1 MGACCR
7 KTASSTAK
15 GVERE
20 QQRDG
25 DATPDGPIAPATPP
39 KLENAGEPPSLGSL
53 TVASETVL
61 PQNAITS
68 TGSSYHTPTSTEEN
82 TPFLLQPHNSL
93 KFGALADASVDTTAL
108 VPMRYAQAD
117 EWSKCAYC
125 DNPTGDRYDY
135 FYCTN
140 MSCELLE
147 DFMEHNWWRTGQVVF
162 KPRFAEVCCPSY
174 SMRMPAAGFLPS
186 KSHRR
191 IIRKWTDFLA
201 SGDPRW
207 ENRCRGNPSGSG
219 GFDEVDSPHVVIVPS
234 TADETT
240 ARIQVAIST
249 ATLLSESEG
258 NPTPSVPPEGVSLSA
273 TDKPKAETIS
283 PLKKHRE
290 PVLPGKG
297 ADPNRPP
304 CRKAKVIR
312 AERRRQR
319 LAVQGIDNAEAAPR
333 PKITPSPKRPSLQEL
348 LREHDPG
355 HTPKD
360 VDRAH
365 RLEVKLLPC
374 NPRDPQ
380 LTKTLPRAY
389 EIYDKF
395 QNVIHPGK
403 VRFSSLLEFEWGFVN
418 SPLRNPPNKTLGTY
432 HMHYYLDGELMM
444 ISIIDVLP
452 TYFVSIYFF
461 YDPDIRFLTPGIYTC
476 LRELELLQNLQKE
489 QPDVIYYGLGY
500 YNHFSPKV
508 SYKKQFGPAELLCNE
523 TDTFVPIE
531 PSIAKILVKPYI
543 RLVDDAVPEKEGRT
557 APLDDLVVDSFAG
570 PRHFKMLS
578 QNQRKYYESPLRSFI
593 AEAGSSAAHKFLIEV
608 V

>member
-1 MGACCR
+1 MGACCG
-7 KTASSTAK
+7 KTATSTAK
-15 GVERE
+15 GVKRE
-20 QQRDG
+20 QG
-25 DATPDGPIAPATPP
+25 DATPDGPIVPAAPPDPP
-39 KLENAGEPPSLGSL
+39 ENAASDPPSPTSG
-53 TVASETVL
+53 ASKTVL
-61 PQNAITS
+61 PQNVIVS
-68 TGSSYHTPTSTEEN
+68 TGSSYHTPTEET
-82 TPFLLQPHNSL
+82 TPFSFQPLSSL
-93 KFGALADASVDTTAL
+93 FGADADVCVDTTAL
-108 VPMRYAQAD
+108 VPMRYSQAD

-135 FYCTN
+135 FYCTH

-191 IIRKWTDFLA
+191 IIRKWTDFLVN
-201 SGDPRW
+201 GDARW
-207 ENRCRGNPSGSG
+207 ENRCRESPSSSGSG
-219 GFDEVDSPHVVIVPS
+219 GSDEVDSPHVVIIPSRTADKSNSLVQVAVSTAVPS
-234 TADETT
+234 A
-240 ARIQVAIST
+240 
-249 ATLLSESEG
+249 ESEG
-258 NPTPSVPPEGVSLSA
+258 NPAPSIPPDEDSLPTTA
-273 TDKPKAETIS
+273 KPNAESIR
-283 PLKKHRE
+283 PLKSHRE
-290 PVLPGKG
+290 PILPGKG

-319 LAVQGIDNAEAAPR
+319 LTAQGIDSAEAAPR
-333 PKITPSPKRPSLQEL
+333 PKNTLQPKRPSLQEL
-348 LREHDPG
+348 LRMHDPV
-355 HTPKD
+355 HIPEDQKQT
-360 VDRAH
+360 H

-389 EIYDKF
+389 HIYDKF

-432 HMHYYLDGELMM
+432 HMHYYLDGELTM

-476 LRELELLQNLQKE
+476 LRELELLQNLQKK
-489 QPDVIYYGLGY
+489 QPEVIYYGLGY

-523 TDTFVPIE
+523 TDTFAPID
-531 PSIAKILVKPYI
+531 PSIAKILLSKPYI
-543 RLVDDAVPEKEGRT
+543 RLVDDAVSEKEGRT

-570 PRHFKMLS
+570 PRHFKTLS

-593 AEAGSSAAHKFLIEV
+593 AEAGSLAAHKFLIEV